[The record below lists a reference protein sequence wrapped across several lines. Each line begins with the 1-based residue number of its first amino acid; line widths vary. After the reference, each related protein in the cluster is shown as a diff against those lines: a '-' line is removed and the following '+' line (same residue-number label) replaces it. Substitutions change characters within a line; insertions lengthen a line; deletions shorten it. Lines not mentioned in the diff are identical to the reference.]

1 MTSSTPHPD
10 HLAPL
15 AATDPALVGL
25 LRTWLPARRWFPA
38 KGDDVDVTSIGTI
51 ALADPE
57 GDALVQVVLLRAR
70 TSALDTVLQVP
81 VTLREAH
88 DGAEGASSTDAAV
101 IGTIGTPPLVVR
113 DACGDPAF
121 LRAWLAVATGPEDV
135 SPATIGLDTDHPRVI
150 AGEQSNTSVI
160 LPGPEGGAI
169 LKVFRALS
177 PGKNPDVEIP
187 RALAAVGWWH
197 VPAPLGWLEAGWLD
211 DGAPA
216 VGHLAVLSRFVP
228 AAQDGFELACAMA
241 GDGVSFAPLAEELGA
256 VVAGMHEALA
266 AAIPMSDEDASSVT
280 AHGVADAVAARF
292 RWACDAVPSL
302 TGYAAAVHAV
312 ADRAAGLPSVPS
324 AQRIHGDLHLGQ
336 ALRAQGSWFLTDFE
350 GEPLAP
356 IATRSRPDLP
366 VRDVAGVLRSF
377 DYAAA
382 VGGADEAWT
391 LDAREALLRGYRD
404 AQRHADRADGVGRP
418 APEVSEADAL
428 EILRAVELERALY
441 EAVYEARNR
450 PTWARI
456 PAAALTRLL
465 GPPDL

>member
-1 MTSSTPHPD
+1 MTPSTPHPD
-10 HLAPL
+10 RL

-25 LRTWLPARRWFPA
+25 LRGWLPARRWFPA
-38 KGDDVDVTSIGTI
+38 KGDDVDVTSVGTI
-51 ALADPE
+51 ALTDPE

-70 TSALDTVLQVP
+70 TSAVDTVLQVP
-81 VTLREAH
+81 VTLREPR
-88 DGAEGASSTDAAV
+88 EGDADADPAV
-101 IGTIGTPPLVVR
+101 IGAIGTPPLLVR

-121 LRAWLAVATGPEDV
+121 LRAWLAVATGPGPS
-135 SPATIGLDTDHPRVI
+135 SPAGIGLDTDHPRVI
-150 AGEQSNTSVI
+150 SGEQSNTSVI
-160 LPGPEGGAI
+160 IPGPDGGAI

-177 PGKNPDVEIP
+177 AGTNPDVEIP
-187 RALAAVGWWH
+187 RALATVGWWH
-197 VPAPLGWLEAGWLD
+197 VPTPLAWLEAGWLD

-216 VGHLAVLSRFVP
+216 VGHLAVLSRYVP
-228 AAQDGFELACAMA
+228 GAQDGFELACAMA
-241 GDGVSFAPLAEELGA
+241 GEGKSFAPLAEELGA
-256 VVAGMHEALA
+256 VIAGMHAALA
-266 AAIPMSDEDASSVT
+266 RAIPMSDEDATSVS
-280 AHGVADAVAARF
+280 AQGVADAVTARF

-302 TGYAAAVHAV
+302 TGYADAVQAV
-312 ADRAAGLPSVPS
+312 ADRAAALTSVPS

-336 ALRAQGSWFLTDFE
+336 ALRAQGAWFLTDFE

-366 VRDVAGVLRSF
+366 VRDVAGVLRSL

-391 LDAREALLRGYRD
+391 LDAREALLNGYREAQPKD
-404 AQRHADRADGVGRP
+404 ARAHATDPDA
-418 APEVSEADAL
+418 AEVSATDAL

-465 GPPDL
+465 GPPVL

>member
-10 HLAPL
+10 RL

-25 LRTWLPARRWFPA
+25 LRGWLPARRWFPA
-38 KGDDVDVTSIGTI
+38 KGDDVDVTSVGTI
-51 ALADPE
+51 ALTDPE

-81 VTLREAH
+81 VTLRE
-88 DGAEGASSTDAAV
+88 GARGAGDADPAV

-121 LRAWLAVATGPEDV
+121 LRAWLAVATGPGGS
-135 SPATIGLDTDHPRVI
+135 SPAGIGLDTDHPRVI

-160 LPGPEGGAI
+160 IPGPEGGAI

-177 PGKNPDVEIP
+177 AGTNPDVEIP

-197 VPAPLGWLEAGWLD
+197 VPTPLGWLEAGWLD

-216 VGHLAVLSRFVP
+216 VGHLAVLSRYVP
-228 AAQDGFELACAMA
+228 DAQDGFELACAMA
-241 GDGVSFAPLAEELGA
+241 SGGESFAPLAEELGA
-256 VVAGMHEALA
+256 VIAGMHAALA
-266 AAIPMSDEDASSVT
+266 RAIPMSDEDVASVS
-280 AHGVADAVAARF
+280 AQGVADAVTSRF

-302 TGYAAAVHAV
+302 TGYADAVQAV
-312 ADRAAGLPSVPS
+312 ADRAAALTSVPS

-336 ALRAQGSWFLTDFE
+336 ALRAQGAWFLTDFE

-366 VRDVAGVLRSF
+366 VRDVAGVLRSV

-382 VGGADEAWT
+382 VGGAEESWT
-391 LDAREALLRGYRD
+391 LEAREALLRGYRD
-404 AQRHADRADGVGRP
+404 AQRQSAHAGATDPVVDEISAT
-418 APEVSEADAL
+418 DAL

-465 GPPDL
+465 GPPAL